1 MTTGEA
7 PTPRNRR
14 LNKSVVLKR
23 RPVGAPTPEDFDVG
37 VRDLEPVVESHV
49 EVENLAVSLDAG
61 FRHWMDEGSGDHVL
75 PAMELG
81 QPVMGLVLS
90 RVIESRHQSF
100 EVGDVIVSRLAWQEY
115 SQFNGDS
122 HHIKIHV
129 DETLGLDLGVH
140 LGILGDT
147 GLSAYFGL
155 FDHGRPTAG
164 ETVLVSAAA
173 GAVGNVV
180 GQLARIHG
188 CRVIGIVG
196 DDEKARF
203 LVDSLGFDG
212 CINRHRDVAAQL
224 KELCPNGVDV
234 YFDNVGGPILEIV
247 LDHIASGARIVLCG
261 AVTTYNSSEKVPGP
275 SNLFSLVTKNATMTG
290 FLTGQRHDQYD
301 EARSRIIAWMQAGQL
316 KNLEHRLHGIENVGP
331 AFCDMFAGRNLGKTL
346 VQLRPTAPEPP

>member
-1 MTTGEA
+1 MTTSEA
-7 PTPRNRR
+7 STLGNRR

-23 RPVGAPTPEDFDVG
+23 RPIGAPAPEDFETVVG
-37 VRDLEPVVESHV
+37 IREPVSESHV

-90 RVIESRHQSF
+90 RVIESRHRAY
-100 EVGDVIVSRLAWQEY
+100 EVGDVIVSRLSWQEY

-122 HHIKIHV
+122 HHVKIHV

-155 FDHGRPTAG
+155 FDHGQPAEG
-164 ETVLVSAAA
+164 ETVLISAAA

-180 GQLARIHG
+180 GQLAKIRG

-196 DDEKARF
+196 DDSKAKLLRGT
-203 LVDSLGFDG
+203 LGFDG
-212 CINRHRDVAAQL
+212 CINRHGDIDSQL
-224 KELCPNGVDV
+224 QALCPTGVDI
-234 YFDNVGGPILEIV
+234 YFDNVGGPILETV
-247 LDHIASGARIVLCG
+247 LDHLALHARIVLCG
-261 AVTTYNSSEKVPGP
+261 AVATYNSASTLPGP
-275 SNLFSLVTKNATMTG
+275 SNLFNLVTQQATMAG
-290 FLTGQRHDQYD
+290 FLTHQSQDRYQ
-301 EARSRIIAWMQAGQL
+301 EARDRIVSWIRSGELM
-316 KNLEHRLHGIENVGP
+316 NIEHRLFGVENTGQ
-331 AFCDMFAGRNLGKTL
+331 AFCDMFAGKNFGKT
-346 VQLRPTAPEPP
+346 VVELRPTAPRTP

>member
-7 PTPRNRR
+7 PKHGNSR

-23 RPVGAPTPEDFDVG
+23 RPVGAPTPEDFGVVVG
-37 VRDLEPVVESHV
+37 DLEPVVESHV

-90 RVIESRHQSF
+90 RVIDSRHRSF

-115 SQFNGDS
+115 SQFNGDL
-122 HHIKIHV
+122 HHVKIHV
-129 DETLGLDLGVH
+129 DESLGLDLGVH

-188 CRVIGIVG
+188 CRVIGIVS
-196 DDEKARF
+196 DDEKARY

-234 YFDNVGGPILEIV
+234 YFDNVGGPILEVV
-247 LDHIASGARIVLCG
+247 LDHIAARARIVLCG
-261 AVTTYNSSEKVPGP
+261 AVATYNSSEKMPGP

-290 FLTGQRHDQYD
+290 FLTHQSHDRYD
-301 EARSRIIAWMQAGQL
+301 EARSRIVEWMRGGEL
-316 KNLEHRLHGIENVGP
+316 ENLEHRLYGIESVGP

-346 VQLRPTAPEPP
+346 VELKSTAPEPR